1 MTLALERLVDKPVQR
16 EVENSDLSTEKLKS
30 RSYPVLP
37 LCNKT
42 CTAQAY
48 GLRKPLKS
56 NTKMNLS
63 TDTGLLYYY
72 Y

>member
-1 MTLALERLVDKPVQR
+1 MTQALDRLVDKPVQR
-16 EVENSDLSTEKLKS
+16 EAGNSDLSTEKLKS
-30 RSYPVLP
+30 RSYSVSP

-56 NTKMNLS
+56 NTKMQLS
-63 TDTGLLYYY
+63 TETGLLYYY

>member
-1 MTLALERLVDKPVQR
+1 MTQALDRLVDKPVQR
-16 EVENSDLSTEKLKS
+16 EAGNSDLSTEKPKS

-37 LCNKT
+37 LSNKT
-42 CTAQAY
+42 CTPQAY
-48 GLRKPLKS
+48 GLRKPMKS